1 MTAENQK
8 LYDQRLK
15 RLNDALDLKE
25 PDMVPIDVEGG
36 KFMINYAGYKMKD
49 AIYDTS
55 LEVYKDSVKK
65 FMKDFNPDQISIS
78 AANFFG
84 EGPGYE
90 ATGTKNMF
98 IAGMKE
104 NPIDEDSLHQ
114 HVEYP
119 TLMDD
124 EFEEFLTDQTGWR
137 IKKYFP
143 RVASIFDGWK
153 DLDLSFDHRAAINTA
168 LALSKPEVKETIQKL
183 WEVGEFY
190 QKQRKAF
197 ADAVKEF
204 AELGYP
210 NLAGTGG
217 IVSPF
222 DNYSDNYRGTIL
234 SLEDLYVNPEVIE
247 AYTNNF
253 HKIQLEKI
261 RNMNKDG
268 RFTGKYVST
277 MLHKG
282 IDGFMNDECYAH
294 FYWPHLYEIMEE
306 EIKAGMIPM
315 MFCEGKYNTRL
326 KYLKQSPAGRKLFR
340 FETIDMKLAKQE
352 LKGVACIGGAFPSTL
367 LQFGTKEQVREEV
380 KRFLEDAM
388 PGGGYIFRTSASI
401 DAAKVEN
408 VEVMFETVR
417 EYGKY

>member
-1 MTAENQK
+1 MTEETKK
-8 LYDQRLK
+8 LYDARLK

-55 LEVYKDSVKK
+55 FEIYKESVKK
-65 FMKDFNPDQISIS
+65 FMKDFNPDQISVS
-78 AANFFG
+78 GANFFG
-84 EGPGYE
+84 EGPGFE

-98 IAGMKE
+98 IAGMKGD
-104 NPIDEDSLHQ
+104 PIDQDSLHQ

-119 TLMDD
+119 TLMD
-124 EFEEFLTDQTGWR
+124 EEFDDFLRDETGWR

-153 DLDLSFDHRAAINTA
+153 DLDLMFDHRAPIMVSM
-168 LALSKPEVKETIQKL
+168 ALSRPEVKETIQKL
-183 WEVGEFY
+183 WEVGDFY
-190 QKQRKAF
+190 IKERKAF
-197 ADAVKEF
+197 AEAVASFE
-204 AELGYP
+204 ELGYP
-210 NLAGTGG
+210 NLAGAGG
-217 IVSPF
+217 IVHPF

-234 SLEDLYVNPEVIE
+234 SLEDLYINPEVIE
-247 AYTNNF
+247 AYTERF
-253 HKIQLEKI
+253 HKIQQNKI
-261 RNMNKDG
+261 NNMNKDG
-268 RFTGKYVST
+268 RLTGKYVST

-282 IDGFMNDECYAH
+282 IDGFMNDECYAK
-294 FYWPHLYEIMEE
+294 FYWPQLFEIMEA
-306 EIKAGMIPM
+306 EIKNGMIPM
-315 MFCEGKYNTRL
+315 MFCEGKYNSRL

-340 FETIDMKLAKQE
+340 FETIDMKQAKE
-352 LKGVACIGGAFPSTL
+352 DLKGVACIGGGFPSQL
-367 LQFGTKEQVREEV
+367 LMFGTKEEVREEV
-380 KRFLEDAM
+380 KRFLDDAM

-401 DAAKVEN
+401 DGCKTEN